1 MSPDLLLT
9 KGRESEGEKS
19 MKNYVIKPPNRNKKI
34 KTSVH
39 GTEKKTSKNVLNQ
52 ATISPGTGS
61 FSRTVRK
68 EKTWH
73 SESLDTR
80 GQCEMPAEGLRKLG
94 HALSQE
100 GGKKH
105 AD

>member
-1 MSPDLLLT
+1 M
-9 KGRESEGEKS
+9 
-19 MKNYVIKPPNRNKKI
+19 
-34 KTSVH
+34 
-39 GTEKKTSKNVLNQ
+39 
-52 ATISPGTGS
+52 SPGTGS